1 MLHWGRLKSRESQ
14 SRLENCALESMLV
27 RCGHLTL
34 IGGLTALRN
43 GNTASDGVEENGEDD
58 SEDEREDKGEDNRL
72 TLARSF
78 RKNGS
83 DLGSLPKKN
92 A

>member
-1 MLHWGRLKSRESQ
+1 MWSPYFDRRLDG
-14 SRLENCALESMLV
+14 LEKWQH
-27 RCGHLTL
+27 R
-34 IGGLTALRN
+34 
-43 GNTASDGVEENGEDD
+43 ASDGVEENGEDD
-58 SEDEREDKGEDNRL
+58 SEDERVDKGEDNRV